1 MVERLGADKPA
12 APPAPK
18 GAAAGKERSGTTLS
32 SLAFRHVLE
41 DIIQRKDIT
50 FSAHAL
56 SRLEQ
61 RKIKLDREDLHKI
74 TEAID
79 KIAAKGA
86 RAPLL
91 LYNDIALLVSVP
103 NRTVI
108 TAVDGTVENEQIYT
122 HIDSAVIFK

>member
-1 MVERLGADKPA
+1 MFERVGPNKP
-12 APPAPK
+12 APPAAN
-18 GAAAGKERSGTTLS
+18 GAADGKARAGDAAS
-32 SLAFRHVLE
+32 SLAFRHILSDLLQQKEV
-41 DIIQRKDIT
+41 T

-61 RKIKLDREDLHKI
+61 RKIKLDQEDLYKI

-108 TAVDGTVENEQIYT
+108 TAVDGKVEKEQIYT
-122 HIDSAVIFK
+122 HIDSAVIFE

>member
-1 MVERLGADKPA
+1 M
-12 APPAPK
+12 
-18 GAAAGKERSGTTLS
+18 
-32 SLAFRHVLE
+32 LE

>member
-1 MVERLGADKPA
+1 MVERVGPNKPV

-18 GAAAGKERSGTTLS
+18 GAAGEKERAAGKVSP
-32 SLAFRHVLE
+32 LAFRHALE
-41 DIIQRKDIT
+41 EIFQRREIT

-61 RKIKLDREDLHKI
+61 RKIKLDREDLNKI

-79 KIAAKGA
+79 RVAAKGA

-108 TAVDGTVENEQIYT
+108 TAVDGTAEKEQIYT